1 MIISLP
7 ASPWFYRCLNAVL
20 LLIVAWLAAGL
31 FWLLFSPAPGL
42 PLAAPAQAGARA
54 TPVDTS
60 ALAALFGAPNTA
72 MQPSTLSLK
81 LRGVIAHA
89 NPAAAVFEQA
99 GQPALAVRVG
109 EEVESGVQLVD
120 VGFDHVIVDNRGRR
134 ERIEL
139 DAKPAATGVE
149 LASAPADAQR
159 PAPAS
164 NAAER
169 RADAN
174 SEPGVR
180 MGRPDRGLRGPTTG
194 GRSGDE
200 RVLNRQT
207 LVEGMQTLNVA
218 DWARGLADAPGGI
231 VVENAAA
238 QPLAGPLGLQSGDV
252 ISSVNGA
259 PMQRAG
265 DISALYAA
273 FSQSSQVQV
282 SVIRNGTPV
291 QLRYR
296 IENRSHP

>member
-7 ASPWFYRCLNAVL
+7 TSPWFYRCLNAAL

-31 FWLLFSPAPGL
+31 FWLLVGPAPSL
-42 PLAAPAQAGARA
+42 PVAAPPLSA
-54 TPVDTS
+54 TRPAPVDVS
-60 ALAALFGAPNTA
+60 ALAALFGPPAGDL
-72 MQPSTLSLK
+72 QPSSLNLK

-89 NPAAAVFEQA
+89 SPAAAIFEQP
-99 GQPALAVRVG
+99 GQAALAVRVG
-109 EEVESGVQLVD
+109 EEIQSGVRLSD

-134 ERIEL
+134 ERLEL
-139 DAKPAATGVE
+139 DAKPAASGVA
-149 LASAPADAQR
+149 LAGGLPPAAPPVQQGEPARR
-159 PAPAS
+159 PEGYG
-164 NAAER
+164 ER
-169 RADAN
+169 GERMSRAD
-174 SEPGVR
+174 R
-180 MGRPDRGLRGPTTG
+180 GRLGPSAA
-194 GRSGDE
+194 RSGDD
-200 RVLNRQT
+200 RLLNRQT

-218 DWARGLADAPGGI
+218 DWARGLVDAPGAGI

-252 ISSVNGA
+252 ISSVNGT
-259 PMQRAG
+259 PLQRAA

-296 IENRSHP
+296 IENRPTP